1 MSSLYSDDVNLPTM
15 PPIEKYVVR
24 NKQGHIY
31 HEPPD
36 GSAEELEKCH
46 ELLYSLKDAQ
56 KEYPKQSD
64 AYVQFVFAEE
74 EDESVH

>member
-31 HEPPD
+31 HETPD
-36 GSAEELEKCH
+36 GSAEELEKK
-46 ELLYSLKDAQ
+46 LSKILIIW
-56 KEYPKQSD
+56 
-64 AYVQFVFAEE
+64 
-74 EDESVH
+74 